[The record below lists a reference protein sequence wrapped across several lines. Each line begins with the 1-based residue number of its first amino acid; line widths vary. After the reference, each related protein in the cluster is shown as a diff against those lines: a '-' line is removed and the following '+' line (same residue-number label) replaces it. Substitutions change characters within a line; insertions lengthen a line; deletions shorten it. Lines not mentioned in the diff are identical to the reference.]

1 MANKIKKNDEVI
13 VISGKDKGRKGLVK
27 NVVVDLNKKVTHVI
41 VEGLRLLKKTKKPNP
56 QAGEK
61 GGIVEQEAAI
71 AISSVAIFNPLT
83 KKQDRVGFKVGAD
96 GKKQR
101 IFRSNGEAVD
111 LSK

>member
-27 NVVVDLNKKVTHVI
+27 NVVLNVEKQITHVV
-41 VEGLRLLKKTKKPNP
+41 VEGLRLIKKTKRPNP

-61 GGIVEQEAAI
+61 GGIVEQEAPI
-71 AISSVAIFNPLT
+71 AISSVAIFNSTT
-83 KKQDRVGFKVGAD
+83 KKQDRIGFKVDAD

-101 IFRSNGEAVD
+101 IFRSNGEQI
-111 LSK
+111 